1 MARWQDDKIR
11 FALRQWLPGVIGAA
25 MAKPVLAHG
34 LLPGKGLASG
44 LLHPIGGWDHLLAMV
59 AVGIMSTK
67 LGGRALWRLP
77 LFFVASMAAGY
88 LAGLWGVALPLTEWG
103 VMLSVVVLGLQVAL
117 AEHVNQKWTVGNGLI
132 VMLFGLC
139 HGYAHG
145 VEWPQQTSALW
156 FASGFLLATIGLHV
170 IGVILGLLWQQG
182 SQPNRL
188 FMLAGSGIAA
198 SGVVLVALYSLQ
210 V

>member
-1 MARWQDDKIR
+1 
-11 FALRQWLPGVIGAA
+11 
-25 MAKPVLAHG
+25 VLAHG
-34 LLPGKGLASG
+34 LLSGTGLASG

-59 AVGIMSTK
+59 AVGIISTK
-67 LGGRALWRLP
+67 LGGRALWSLP
-77 LFFVASMAAGY
+77 LIFVASMAAGY
-88 LAGLWGVALPLTEWG
+88 LAGLWGISLLLTEWG

-117 AEHVNQKWTVGNGLI
+117 ADGVNQKWTLGNGLI

-145 VEWPQQTSALW
+145 VECPQQSSALW

-170 IGVILGLLWQQG
+170 IGVILGLLWRQG

-188 FMLAGSGIAA
+188 FALAGSGIAV
-198 SGVVLVALYSLQ
+198 SGVVLIFLYSLRI
-210 V
+210 